1 MEFLEVVRVSSYHHP
16 QVLQEAQICDV
27 PLLFVLDHFST
38 FCNQSKQTLL
48 YTLLDMCSNKNV
60 QICIIGVDRDC
71 CISELLEKRIQS
83 RSDSLLC
90 LTLRFSQRQILLSY
104 PSITDLTQYV
114 SSMLFLPGSD
124 ASTKRWNSAIKRI
137 VLHDDFIRL
146 LEEQSTICPLSYHI
160 LVLFNISFL
169 NITWF

>member
-1 MEFLEVVRVSSYHHP
+1 MEFLEVVRVSFYPHP

-48 YTLLDMCSNKNV
+48 YTLLDLCSNKNV

-83 RSDSLLC
+83 RSDPLFC
-90 LTLRFSQRQILLSY
+90 LTSDFPSDRFFSRIPPLPILHNMCLPCCSY
-104 PSITDLTQYV
+104 QEV
-114 SSMLFLPGSD
+114 MHLPNGG
-124 ASTKRWNSAIKRI
+124 IQ
-137 VLHDDFIRL
+137 L
-146 LEEQSTICPLSYHI
+146 
-160 LVLFNISFL
+160 
-169 NITWF
+169 